1 MQKKSTTPADGQK
14 SNRKLLLWFIIALLI
29 ALLPWLVLM

>member
-1 MQKKSTTPADGQK
+1 MQKDSTTPTNGQK
-14 SNRKLLLWFIIALLI
+14 SNLKLLLWFIIALLI